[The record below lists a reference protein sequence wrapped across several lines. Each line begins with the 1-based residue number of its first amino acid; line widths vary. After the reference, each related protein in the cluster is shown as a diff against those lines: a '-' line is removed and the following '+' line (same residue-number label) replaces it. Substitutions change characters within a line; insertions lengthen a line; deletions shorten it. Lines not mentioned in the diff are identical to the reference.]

1 MAAAICCGD
10 PVGAA
15 GALADF
21 AACCCCAFLAA
32 ASSAARRAAARRLA
46 SRRAAARR
54 ASATSRCCSR
64 TVWRIFTRASCRMVS
79 LALTT
84 VAVSGRDGAALLA
97 GAFGAAAATPE
108 ATAMVATAVVPAIAT
123 VILDGLRLFRGLR

>member
-10 PVGAA
+10 PEGAA
-15 GALADF
+15 GALAEF
-21 AACCCCAFLAA
+21 PAGCCAFLAA

-54 ASATSRCCSR
+54 ASAASRCCSR
-64 TVWRIFTRASCRMVS
+64 TARWIFTSASCRVAS
-79 LALTT
+79 PTLAA
-84 VAVSGRDGAALLA
+84 VAAAGRDGAALPA

-108 ATAMVATAVVPAIAT
+108 ATAMVATAVVPATAT
-123 VILDGLRLFRGLR
+123 VILDGPRLLRGLR